1 LNTQKRSH
9 EQTPKD
15 AAKPVKLWQAT
26 LPIVF
31 LLLTII
37 YGLLLRP
44 RVFEQKEMPLEIIFL
59 LSAVFAI
66 GYLMLLGY
74 SWQALQDSIV
84 AKISRVFP
92 ALMVLFAIGLII
104 GSWIV
109 AGTIPMLVYYG
120 IKLIHPDYIYV
131 LSFLLPIIF
140 STLVGTSWGSIGTI
154 GIVLIGVAS
163 AIDAHLGIT
172 AGAIVGGAYFGDKVS
187 PLSDT
192 TNVAAMAVEIPL
204 YAHIRSMMYTTL
216 PSALIAAIVYFVLGY
231 MYPPAAQSQNFASI
245 TNTLQAIQGM
255 FNFSVFLLIPP
266 LIVLYGSL
274 RKMPTLP
281 VLLVSSLAACV
292 LALMLQRFDS
302 QSIIATMYKGFN
314 TDMAGW
320 LQGVPANVKS
330 LFNRGGLYQLSE
342 PVIISLM
349 VFIYIGAID
358 KINAMAL
365 VINTLLRNV
374 HRRSGVIL
382 ASLFSTAFTNVMTC
396 NQNVT
401 GFVIGDAFKDKYD
414 QLGISRKV
422 LSRSLEDYGTMLES
436 IVPWTPTAIFVV
448 ATLQVPF
455 GEYWHWQLL
464 TLINLV
470 VAPLLAITGIGCF
483 YNQPSNTTDEKLVH

>member
-1 LNTQKRSH
+1 METPPQKS
-9 EQTPKD
+9 EDPSKQAT
-15 AAKPVKLWQAT
+15 LWQAT
-26 LPIVF
+26 LPILF
-31 LLLTII
+31 LLGAIV

-44 RVFEQKEMPLEIIFL
+44 RVFQQKEMPLEIIFL
-59 LSAVFAI
+59 LSAVFAV
-66 GYLMLLGY
+66 GYLMFLGY
-74 SWQALQDSIV
+74 SWQELQASIV

-92 ALMVLFAIGLII
+92 ALLILFAIGLII
-104 GSWIV
+104 GSWII

-120 IKLIHPDYIYV
+120 IKLIHPDYIYL
-131 LSFLLPIIF
+131 LSFLIPIVF

-154 GIVLIGVAS
+154 GIVLIGVAHS
-163 AIDAHLGIT
+163 IDAHLGIT

-216 PSALIAAIVYFVLGY
+216 PSALIAAVIYFSLGFA
-231 MYPPAAQSQNFASI
+231 YPPVSQAQNFASV
-245 TNTLQAIQGM
+245 TNTLEAIQGM
-255 FNFSVFLLIPP
+255 FNFSIFLLIPP
-266 LIVLYGSL
+266 LIVLFGSL

-281 VLLVSSLAACV
+281 VLLVSTLAACI
-292 LALMLQRFDS
+292 LALLVQKFDS
-302 QSIIATMYKGFN
+302 QSVIATVHKGFN
-314 TDMAGW
+314 TNMAIW
-320 LQGVPANVKS
+320 TKEVPANVQS

-342 PVIISLM
+342 PVVISIM
-349 VFIYIGAID
+349 VFIFIGAID
-358 KINAMAL
+358 RINAMAL
-365 VINTLLRNV
+365 VINTLLRKV
-374 HRRSGVIL
+374 HRRSSVII

-396 NQNVT
+396 NQSVT

-414 QLGISRKV
+414 RLGISRKV

-455 GEYWHWQLL
+455 EQYWHWQLL

-470 VAPLLAITGIGCF
+470 VAPLLALTGIGCF
-483 YNQPSNTTDEKLVH
+483 YKETQTNKKEPE